1 MTTTTAAADA
11 TTATDAPDATDVL
24 IVGAGPTGLT
34 LACTLA
40 RAGATVRVID
50 KSREFHRASR
60 GKGLNQRSRELF
72 DDLGAGSGAT
82 ASGIEHIT
90 LRKYRDG
97 VAVADTVTF
106 GDRTPTPDTPYASGL
121 IVPQWRTEEVLRD
134 KLAEYGV
141 APELGCELTGFAQST
156 DGVVATLADG
166 RRIEAAYLVGCD
178 GGHSPV
184 RKALGVGFEGA
195 TDAEECMVVGDVRV
209 DGLDPAYWHQWFD
222 EDAAVLLC
230 PFRGSAHWQLQ
241 GSPERGADGR
251 PAKPTLES
259 FQRLVDRCSRD
270 TGIRLSDPTWL
281 SSYRINVRMADR
293 FRVGRVFLAGD
304 AAHVHSIAGGLGM
317 NTGIQDAFNLGWK
330 LAHVVLGRAAPGLLD
345 TYEEER
351 LPVAAWTL
359 DLTNE
364 RLRAVTEGVKEA
376 GIGTEAVLTDD
387 VTTLG
392 VGYGW
397 SSLAWGGAKAGGRAP
412 DAPCRNGRLFD
423 VFAGPHFTLLGFG
436 RGSAAALTEAGE
448 KCAGL
453 LRTHLIEDG
462 DDPDGHARRAY
473 GVEGDGL
480 VLVRPDNHIALSA
493 GADRGAEVVDR
504 LLRLGR

>member
-1 MTTTTAAADA
+1 MTTTTATGA
-11 TTATDAPDATDVL
+11 TTATDVL

-40 RAGATVRVID
+40 RAGAAVRIID
-50 KSREFHRASR
+50 KSREFHRSSR
-60 GKGLNQRSRELF
+60 GKGLNQRSRELLH
-72 DDLGAGSGAT
+72 DLGAEAEAA
-82 ASGIEHIT
+82 ASGTEHIT

-97 VAVADTVTF
+97 VAVSDTVTF
-106 GDRTPTPDTPYASGL
+106 GDRVPTPDTPYASGL
-121 IVPQWRTEEVLRD
+121 LMPQWRTEEILRGR
-134 KLAEYGV
+134 LAAYGV
-141 APELGCELTGFAQST
+141 EPETGCELAEFSQSA

-178 GGHSPV
+178 GGRSPV
-184 RKALGVGFEGA
+184 RKALGVAFEGR
-195 TDAEECMVVGDVRV
+195 TDAEECMVIGDVRA

-222 EDAAVLLC
+222 EDAAVMLC
-230 PFRGSAHWQLQ
+230 PFRGSTHWQLQ
-241 GSPERGADGR
+241 GAPERDAAGR
-251 PAKPTLES
+251 PLAPSLES
-259 FQRLVDRCSRD
+259 FQRLLDRCSRQA
-270 TGIRLSDPTWL
+270 GIRLSDPTWF
-281 SSYRINVRMADR
+281 SAYRINVRMADR
-293 FRVGRVFLAGD
+293 FRAGRVFLAGD

-330 LAHVVLGRAAPGLLD
+330 LAYVVRGLAAPGLLD

-359 DLTNE
+359 GLTEE
-364 RLRAVTEGVKEA
+364 RLRSVLEGVKQA
-376 GIGTEAVLTDD
+376 GVGTEAALTDD

-397 SSLAWGGAKAGGRAP
+397 SSLAWGGTNAGERAP
-412 DAPCRNGRLFD
+412 DAPCRDGRLFD

-436 RGSAAALTEAGE
+436 GASAQALAEAGE
-448 KCAGL
+448 KCGDR
-453 LRTHLIEDG
+453 LRTHLV
-462 DDPDGHARRAY
+462 DDSEGHARRAY
-473 GVEGDGL
+473 GIDEGL

-493 GADRGAEVVDR
+493 GADRGAEIAER

>member
-1 MTTTTAAADA
+1 MTTTPLPVTS
-11 TTATDAPDATDVL
+11 ATDVL
-24 IVGAGPTGLT
+24 IVGAGPTGLV

-40 RAGATVRVID
+40 RAGASVRIID
-50 KSREFHRASR
+50 KCPAPHRASR

-72 DDLGAGSGAT
+72 DDLGVGAEAAARGT
-82 ASGIEHIT
+82 EHIT

-106 GDRTPTPDTPYASGL
+106 ADRTPTSAMPYASGL
-121 IVPQWRTEEVLRD
+121 LIPQWRTEEILRRR
-134 KLAEYGV
+134 LAEHGV
-141 APELGCELTGFAQST
+141 EPEQGCELAGFAQGP

-178 GGHSPV
+178 GGRSTV
-184 RKALGVGFEGA
+184 RKALGVAFEGR
-195 TDAEECMVVGDVRV
+195 TDAEECMVIGDVRA

-222 EDAAVLLC
+222 EDAAVMLC

-241 GSPERGADGR
+241 GTPERDAGGR
-251 PAKPTLES
+251 PLAPSLES
-259 FQRLVDRCSRD
+259 FQRLVDRCSRQA
-270 TGIRLSDPTWL
+270 GIRLSDPTWF
-281 SSYRINVRMADR
+281 STYRINVRMADR
-293 FRVGRVFLAGD
+293 FRTGRVLLAGD

-330 LAHVVLGRAAPGLLD
+330 LAYVVRGLASPGLLD

-359 DLTNE
+359 GLTEE
-364 RLRAVTEGVKEA
+364 RLRAVTEGVKRA
-376 GIGTEAVLTDD
+376 GVGTEAVITDD

-397 SSLAWGGAKAGGRAP
+397 SSLAWGGAKAGERAP
-412 DAPCRNGRLFD
+412 DGPCGTGRLFD

-436 RGSAAALTEAGE
+436 RGSARALAEAGE
-448 KCAGL
+448 KCADR
-453 LRTHLIEDG
+453 LRTRLV
-462 DDPDGHARRAY
+462 DDATGGTRRAY
-473 GVEGDGL
+473 GIGEGEEAL
-480 VLVRPDNHIALSA
+480 VLVRPDNHIALST
-493 GADRGAEVVDR
+493 GADRGAEIADR